1 MTHTSDFDP
10 DEHSDLDPDE
20 HAQSSQLAA
29 VPHASQKIQKAS
41 ALQSET
47 VFREVHARFMLDL
60 HMLCFMFVVACT
72 ISYALSGASD
82 GKTLATLGIIGL
94 STLIFYW
101 QRGDLARAA
110 WADAIMWCIAP
121 SVHMAA
127 RVAELSGHGDYASFS
142 SQSATTITQNPTTV
156 VAARIVIGY
165 YYGTL
170 HTLPIRARI
179 LNIVAQEV
187 VFVLPALWVF
197 VRSGESAWLEAVGV
211 YVLLPVVAGAI
222 IALLQELV
230 ITKLLMRLAQA
241 FTDTLA
247 TAMAA
252 QAKEQ
257 DQAWTQQYSEHQ
269 KLLRGILGYLS
280 KVEQELL
287 LERAQRPRATPAC
300 EALADGQQPVSCRP
314 ILNMR
319 EESSATA
326 APCAALTQQG

>member
-1 MTHTSDFDP
+1 MSRSC
-10 DEHSDLDPDE
+10 SDLHPDE
-20 HAQSSQLAA
+20 HAQSSPPA
-29 VPHASQKIQKAS
+29 VPHGSQTPIQKAGWMS
-41 ALQSET
+41 ALQSEN

-60 HMLCFMFVVACT
+60 HMLCFVFIIACG

-82 GKTLATLGIIGL
+82 GKMVVTLGISGL
-94 STLIFYW
+94 STVMYYW

-110 WADAIMWCIAP
+110 WVDAIWWSMGP
-121 SVHMAA
+121 SVHMAT
-127 RVAELSGHGDYASFS
+127 RVAELIAHGDYASFS
-142 SQSATTITQNPTTV
+142 SQSAATITQNPMTV

-197 VRSGESAWLEAVGV
+197 VRSGESAWLEAVAM
-211 YVLLPVVAGAI
+211 YALLPVAAGGI
-222 IALLQELV
+222 VALLQELV
-230 ITKLLMRLAQA
+230 ITKLLMRLAQV

-247 TAMAA
+247 TMMAA

-257 DQAWTQQYSEHQ
+257 DDAWTQQYSEQQ
-269 KLLRGILGYLS
+269 KLFRGILGYLS

-287 LERAQRPRATPAC
+287 LERAQRPRAIPAC
-300 EALADGQQPVSCRP
+300 VSCRP
-314 ILNMR
+314 ILNTC

-326 APCAALTQQG
+326 AQRQRHLNDTPATAQR